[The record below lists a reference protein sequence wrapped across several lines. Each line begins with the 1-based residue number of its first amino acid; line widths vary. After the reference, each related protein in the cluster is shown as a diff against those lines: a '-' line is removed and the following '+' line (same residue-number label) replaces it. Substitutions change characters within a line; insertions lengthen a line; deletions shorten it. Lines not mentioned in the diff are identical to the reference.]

1 MSDYLTLIW
10 AVLQKCQ
17 ISEQSQIIWSIKQVW
32 FAVIN
37 SLLFSVYS
45 ILYITYPHLLAWLV
59 LPWLEQYE
67 ERITNH
73 DRMNS
78 FWVLLQNFYWFMHDL
93 CSNVGL
99 LHKICFRFI
108 FTLWCSIADKKDS
121 RVLLFLSLTSVGV
134 RWSPRRAGKKIVKEM
149 FRVS

>member
-1 MSDYLTLIW
+1 MADYLTLIW

-17 ISEQSQIIWSIKQVW
+17 ISEQSQIIWAIKQVW
-32 FAVIN
+32 FAVKN

-45 ILYITYPHLLAWLV
+45 ILYITYPHLFAWLV

-78 FWVLLQNFYWFMHDL
+78 FWGLLQNFYWFMHDL

-108 FTLWCSIADKKDS
+108 FTLWCSVQLMIKRTVAS
-121 RVLLFLSLTSVGV
+121 YCSYLSPQWKFGG
-134 RWSPRRAGKKIVKEM
+134 RRGELGKKKC
-149 FRVS
+149 